1 MNEMILARLIF
12 EKSAPGKQAWV
23 LPPTEVPE
31 YSTQELQE
39 RHLLRT
45 VNLGFPELSEPDVVR
60 HYINLSARNYGVD
73 SGLYPLGSCTMKYNP
88 KINENLARLSEF
100 QEIHPL
106 MPPEHAQGSL
116 AIMHQLEQC
125 LTEITGMDYFTLQP
139 AAGAHGELTALLII
153 RQYFRDKGATGRTK
167 ILIPTSA
174 HGTNPAS
181 AMMAGFETVP
191 VNCNVDGRVDLNHL
205 QSLLNEESIRSSLA
219 ALMLTNPNTLGL
231 FETEIEQIGLRVHG
245 CGGLLYYDGA
255 NFNAIMGLVRPGDM
269 GFDLIHLNLH
279 KTFATPHGGG
289 GPGAGPVGVKSF
301 LADYLPVPVLAKN
314 EHGLYWN
321 YDRPQS
327 IGKVSGF
334 YGNFAVL
341 LKALAYIN
349 ALGGDGLAQV
359 SQDAVINAN
368 YLRVCLGNDYQIA
381 FDCICMHEFVLSVN
395 NLPNHIR
402 ALDIAKRLMDF
413 GIHPPTI
420 YFPLIVPEA
429 LMIEPT
435 ETEDKATLD
444 NFIAIMTQIH
454 REVQDS
460 PEIFSTAPRHTP
472 VTRVDEAKA
481 ARSPK
486 LRYLK

>member
-1 MNEMILARLIF
+1 MNEMNSLSLIF
-12 EKSAPGKQAWV
+12 EKSASGKQAWI
-23 LPPTEVPE
+23 LPPTEIPE
-31 YSTQELQE
+31 SSTHELQE

-45 VNLGFPELSEPDVVR
+45 VEFKFPELSEPEVVR
-60 HYINLSARNYGVD
+60 HYINLSTRNHGVD
-73 SGLYPLGSCTMKYNP
+73 SGFYPLGSCTMKYNP
-88 KINENLARLSEF
+88 KINEDLARFPQF
-100 QEIHPL
+100 QDIHPL
-106 MPPEHAQGSL
+106 MPPEHSQGSL
-116 AIMHQLEQC
+116 AIIDQLEQC
-125 LTEITGMDYFTLQP
+125 LSEITGMDYFTLQP
-139 AAGAHGELTALLII
+139 AAGAHGELTAMLIV
-153 RQYFRDKGATGRTK
+153 REYFRDKGDVRRTK

-181 AMMAGFETVP
+181 AMMAGFETLS
-191 VNCNVDGRVDLNHL
+191 VNCNSQGLVDLEHL
-205 QSLLNEESIRSSLA
+205 KSLLNEEVA

-231 FETEIEQIGLRVHG
+231 FETEIGQIEKLVHES
-245 CGGLLYYDGA
+245 GGLLYYDGA

-279 KTFATPHGGG
+279 KTFATPHGSG

-301 LADYLPVPVLAKN
+301 LADFLPVPVLAQN
-314 EHGLYWN
+314 EQGLYWN
-321 YDRPQS
+321 NNRPKS

-341 LKALAYIN
+341 LKALAYIKAMGN
-349 ALGGDGLAQV
+349 DGLAQV

-368 YLRVCLGNDYQIA
+368 YLRVYLGEQYQTA
-381 FDCICMHEFVLSVN
+381 YDRICMHEFVLSAN

-435 ETEDKATLD
+435 ESEDKATLD
-444 NFIAIMTQIH
+444 NFVAAMTQIH
-454 REVQDS
+454 REAGES
-460 PEIFSTAPRHTP
+460 PELLLTAPRHTP

-486 LRYLK
+486 LRYSE